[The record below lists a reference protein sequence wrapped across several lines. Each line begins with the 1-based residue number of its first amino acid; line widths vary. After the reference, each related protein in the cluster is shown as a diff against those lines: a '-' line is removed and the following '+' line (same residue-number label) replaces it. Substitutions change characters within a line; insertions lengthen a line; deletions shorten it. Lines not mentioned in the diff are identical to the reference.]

1 MPSAPGEAA
10 PQFTHVTIDG
20 IEGAFARVELADGT
34 LADWR
39 LEELPVGVKEGD
51 VLEVRL
57 RGGERH
63 VRVDRGETRRRKAS
77 ARQALTALNEGA
89 PTGEI
94 DL

>member
-1 MPSAPGEAA
+1 MPSAPGDAA
-10 PQFTHVTIDG
+10 PRSSHVTIDG
-20 IEGAFARVELADGT
+20 LEGAFARVELADGT
-34 LADWR
+34 LEDWR

-63 VRVDRGETRRRKAS
+63 VRVDHGETRRRRAS
-77 ARQALTALNEGA
+77 ARQALTALNQDA